1 MARSLSIVLVVL
13 VIALSSP
20 ADAQI
25 YLELQGIEQGPIAGG
40 VTDPL
45 DPGTIAVDTVDWSS
59 SYGLD
64 PQTGQPD
71 GRRTSTVV
79 SFTKLRDP
87 ASVPMQRALGEFE
100 RLDVCEFRHY
110 VPDPVSGTRVLEMR
124 IRLVDAS
131 LVAQDTSIDL
141 SGAEV
146 ETWTVAYQSVIWS
159 HEPTGKVFED
169 FVVPTAP

>member
-1 MARSLSIVLVVL
+1 MARSLSIVLVL
-13 VIALSSP
+13 LIIALSSP
-20 ADAQI
+20 AGAQI
-25 YLELQGIEQGPIAGG
+25 YLELRGIEQGPIAGG

-45 DPGTIAVDTVDWSS
+45 EPGTIAVDTVDWSS

-64 PQTGQPD
+64 PQTGQPG

-100 RLDVCEFRHY
+100 RLDVCAFRRY
-110 VPDPVSGTRVLEMR
+110 VPDPVGTRVLEMR

-131 LVAQDTSIDL
+131 LVSQDTSIDG

-146 ETWTVAYQSVIWS
+146 ETWTVAYQSVVWTY
-159 HEPTGKVFED
+159 EPTGEVFED
-169 FVVPTAP
+169 FVAPTAP

>member
-1 MARSLSIVLVVL
+1 MTRSLSIVLVL
-13 VIALSSP
+13 LIIGLSSP
-20 ADAQI
+20 VGAQI
-25 YLELQGIEQGPIAGG
+25 YLEFRGVAQGPIAGG

-71 GRRTSTVV
+71 GRRTSTIV
-79 SFTKLRDP
+79 SFTRLRDP
-87 ASVPMQRALGEFE
+87 ASVPVQRALGEFE

-110 VPDPVSGTRVLEMR
+110 VPDPVGTR
-124 IRLVDAS
+124 
-131 LVAQDTSIDL
+131 
-141 SGAEV
+141 
-146 ETWTVAYQSVIWS
+146 
-159 HEPTGKVFED
+159 VFED